1 VSHGAS
7 AESSCIVWR
16 FSDGKPGHDAQSLG
30 LVQALQSRC
39 DVEVYEMPAGRCAA
53 ALGAWLTGRY
63 APGREL
69 PSPDLLV
76 GAGHAT
82 HWPLLAARRARGG
95 RAVVLMQPS
104 LPNALFD
111 LCLIPEHD
119 TPHRASN
126 VLVTTGVLNTQ
137 RASSQRVPEQGLIL
151 LGGPSPHYRWDD
163 TGVLAQIDALLRA
176 RPQWRWQVLGSRRTP
191 ASMLALLRDHEGLTL
206 LPADSADHTLAV
218 LLSSATEVR
227 VSEDSVSMIYEAL
240 TCAAP
245 TGLLAVPRRRANR
258 VTAGVDALVARGWVA
273 APGDWQTPPT
283 APPLDEAGRCADWII
298 ERWLNVN

>member
-1 VSHGAS
+1 M
-7 AESSCIVWR
+7 WR

-39 DVEVYEMPAGRCAA
+39 EVEVHGLPAGSRAA

-63 APGREL
+63 AAGHEL
-69 PSPDLLV
+69 PSPDLLI

-119 TPHRASN
+119 NPRRSAR
-126 VLVTTGVLNTQ
+126 VLVTTGVMNTQ
-137 RASSQRVPEQGLIL
+137 RASQQREQGQGLIL
-151 LGGPSPHYRWDD
+151 LGGPSPHYCWDD
-163 TGVLAQIDALLRA
+163 AGVLAQIDALLRA
-176 RPQWRWQVLGSRRTP
+176 RPQLHWQVLGSRRTP
-191 ASMLALLRDHEGLTL
+191 ASMPALLRDHEGLTL
-206 LPADSADHTLAV
+206 LSADSPDHALAE
-218 LLSSATEVR
+218 LLSSAGEVR

-245 TGLLAVPRRRANR
+245 TGLLAVPRRSANR
-258 VTAGVDALVARGWVA
+258 VTAGVDTLVARGWVA
-273 APGDWQTPPT
+273 APGDWRTPPT

-298 ERWLNVN
+298 KRWLNVN